1 MKMKTIVKLLLIYL
15 GFQLIAGIIILIP
28 TLFLLEG
35 DFSSGAVS
43 SVKTIVVIGILILS
57 SLLMSWYL
65 YVKNYFRKDRH
76 TWSVVSWR
84 VFPLFLL
91 SGLSAYVVAL
101 GLNDLIGL
109 PNLMEEEF
117 VDMSNN
123 VWGILGIVLIGPF
136 AEELLFRGAILGGL
150 LKKMDPKYAVL
161 ISALIFGVIH
171 FNPAQIIF
179 AFLVGLLLGYVYYSS
194 GSLLLPIL
202 IHVII
207 NGISTGMTLAFP
219 DVETFDQLF
228 GEHFQL
234 WAMSLGTVLFI
245 VCQYLL
251 RPLLV
256 IPDWKEAERTENESE
271 ASMVCEEIKE

>member
-1 MKMKTIVKLLLIYL
+1 MKMKTIVKFLLIYL
-15 GFQLIAGIIILIP
+15 GFQLTAGIIILILN
-28 TLFLLEG
+28 LFLLGG

-43 SVKTIVVIGILILS
+43 SVMTVVMIWGLILS
-57 SLLMSWYL
+57 SLMMSWYL
-65 YVKNYFRKDRH
+65 YTRNYIRKDRH

-91 SGLSAYVVAL
+91 SGLSTYVVAM

-117 VDMSNN
+117 VNMSDN

-136 AEELLFRGAILGGL
+136 GEELLFRGAILGGL
-150 LKKMDPKYAVL
+150 LKKMEPKYAIL

-171 FNPAQIIF
+171 LNPAQIVF

-207 NGISTGMTLAFP
+207 NGISTGITLAFP
-219 DVETFDQLF
+219 NVLNFDQLF
-228 GEHFQL
+228 GEHFLL
-234 WAMSLGTVLFI
+234 WAISLGTILFI
-245 VCQYLL
+245 ICQYLL

-256 IPDWKEAERTENESE
+256 IPDWKKAERTENESG